1 MTEGITITVQLDE
14 PLPAELGDELRR
26 RLFFVSAEITGFEL
40 VVRNGY
46 ITDVVLRS
54 DQPVEH
60 DELARKLRFVVANEL
75 ARQRHVP
82 GRTIWTSP
90 HQRACDDSVFGQ
102 LLASGEVAE
111 LGEGQV
117 AFGEPLIALA
127 DRFDARLTEIVEDE
141 FGIVRHYRYPT
152 LIPTRVLDEA
162 GYFSSFPQYLMFVT
176 RLHSDVDVYRDFQQE
191 YRQAGRLIPEAL
203 GQCRNVDYCLP
214 PTMCFHT
221 FGHYRGS
228 LAADDLHVVTAKG
241 KSFRF
246 ESRYATTMERL
257 WDFTIREVV
266 FLGDR
271 APVLEARKRLMD
283 RVFAFI
289 AELGLAAECEVGND
303 PFFCEPDGDVGRVST
318 QRLLELKYELRLPV
332 SADRSIAVG
341 SFNFHDSFF
350 GKAFA
355 ISRPSGDPAM
365 SGCAGFGI
373 ERLVYAFLCQYGMDQ
388 RSWPPAVG
396 AASSKRSQEATI

>member
-1 MTEGITITVQLDE
+1 MTEGMTITVQLDK
-14 PLPAELGDELRR
+14 PVPAEQEDELSR
-26 RLFFVSAEITGFEL
+26 RLFFVSAEITGFDL
-40 VVRNGY
+40 VVSDGQ

-54 DQPVEH
+54 DQHVDQ
-60 DELARKLRFVVANEL
+60 DELARKLRFVVANDL
-75 ARQRHVP
+75 ASQRHVP

-90 HQRACDDSVFGQ
+90 HQRAADDAVFGQ

-127 DRFDARLTEIVEDE
+127 DRLDARLTEIVEDE
-141 FGIVRHYRYPT
+141 FSLVRHYRYPT
-152 LIPTRVLDEA
+152 LIPTRVLEEA
-162 GYFSSFPQYLMFVT
+162 GYFSSFPQHLMFVT
-176 RLHSDVDVYRDFQQE
+176 RLHSDVDVYRDFQYE
-191 YRQAGRLIPEAL
+191 YQQAGRLMPEML

-221 FGHYRGS
+221 FGHYRGT
-228 LAADDLHVVTAKG
+228 LAADDLQVVTAKG

-266 FLGDR
+266 FLGER
-271 APVLEARKRLMD
+271 AAVLAARKRLMD

-289 AELGLAAECEVGND
+289 ADLGLAADCEVGND
-303 PFFCEPDGDVGRVST
+303 PFYCEPDGDVGRVSA

-332 SADRSIAVG
+332 SRDRSIAVG
-341 SFNFHDSFF
+341 SFNFHDNFF
-350 GKAFA
+350 GQAFA
-355 ISRPSGDPAM
+355 ISRPAGEAAV

-373 ERLVYAFLCQYGMDQ
+373 ERLVYAFLCQYGTDQ
-388 RSWPPAVG
+388 VSWPPAVA
-396 AASSKRSQEATI
+396 AASK

>member
-1 MTEGITITVQLDE
+1 MTEGITITVRLDK
-14 PLPAELGDELRR
+14 PVLAEQQDELRR
-26 RLFFVSAEITGFEL
+26 RVFFVSAD
-40 VVRNGY
+40 
-46 ITDVVLRS
+46 ITDFQLVIKDGYVIEVILQCDRHA
-54 DQPVEH
+54 EY
-60 DELARKLRFVVANEL
+60 DEIARKLRFVVANDLVE
-75 ARQRHVP
+75 QRHVP

-90 HQRACDDSVFGQ
+90 HERACDDSVFDR

-111 LGEGQV
+111 LGEGQI
-117 AFGEPLIALA
+117 AFGELLITLA
-127 DRFDARLTEIVEDE
+127 DSFDAMLTEILDDE
-141 FGIVRHYRYPT
+141 FGGVRHYRYPT
-152 LIPTRVLDEA
+152 LIPTKVLEDA

-176 RLHSDVDVYRDFQQE
+176 RLHSDVDVYREFQE
-191 YRQAGRLIPEAL
+191 TYRRTNRLMPEML

-221 FGHYRGS
+221 FGHYRGTVVT
-228 LAADDLHVVTAKG
+228 DDLSVVTAIG

-271 APVLEARKRLMD
+271 TAVVAARKRLMD
-283 RVFAFI
+283 RVFEFI
-289 AELGLAAECEVGND
+289 AGLGLSAECEVGND
-303 PFFCEPDGDVGRVST
+303 PFFCQPDGDVARVSA

-332 SADRSIAVG
+332 GPDRSIAVG
-341 SFNFHDSFF
+341 SFNFHDTFF

-355 ISRPSGDPAM
+355 IALPAGDPTV

-388 RSWPPAVG
+388 QYWPPTVAARAAVG
-396 AASSKRSQEATI
+396 RIRRQ

>member
-1 MTEGITITVQLDE
+1 MSC
-14 PLPAELGDELRR
+14 RR
-26 RLFFVSAEITGFEL
+26 RLFFVSAEITGFDL
-40 VVRNGY
+40 VVSDGA

-54 DQPVEH
+54 DEH
-60 DELARKLRFVVANEL
+60 LEPADLARKLGFVVANDL

-90 HQRACDDSVFGQ
+90 HQRASDDSVFGQ
-102 LLASGEVAE
+102 LLDSGAVAE

-127 DRFDARLTEIVEDE
+127 DLFDARLTELVSDE
-141 FGIVRHYRYPT
+141 FGTVRHYRYPT
-152 LIPTRVLDEA
+152 LIPTRVLEEA
-162 GYFSSFPQYLMFVT
+162 GYFSSFPQHLMFVT
-176 RLHSDVDVYRDFQQE
+176 RLHSDVDVYREFQQE
-191 YRQAGRLIPEAL
+191 YRQAGRLVPEML
-203 GQCRNVDYCLP
+203 RQCRNVDYCLP

-221 FGHYRGS
+221 FGHYRGT
-228 LAADDLHVVTAKG
+228 LAADDLQVITAKG

-266 FLGDR
+266 FLGNR
-271 APVLEARKRLMD
+271 APVVAARKRLMD

-289 AELGLAAECEVGND
+289 AELGLAARCEVAND
-303 PFFCEPDGDVGRVST
+303 PFYCEPDGEVGRVST

-341 SFNFHDSFF
+341 SFNFHDNFF
-350 GKAFA
+350 GQAFA
-355 ISRPSGDPAM
+355 ISQPAGEPAV

-373 ERLVYAFLCQYGMDQ
+373 ERLVYAFLCQYGLDQ
-388 RSWPPAVG
+388 RTWPPAFAG
-396 AASSKRSQEATI
+396 AGSK